1 MSETK
6 RNKERVDQA
15 WNKLYDR
22 LDADGLLLSDRQNRK
37 RLSASM
43 LWKWGA
49 VAAIWVGIGVFLTT
63 TYRKVGEPVEVRAL
77 IMQENTEQ
85 STLVTT
91 LEDGSIVYMGGETS
105 LQYPEHFSMDKREVS
120 LQGNALF
127 DVAGN
132 RERPFLIETEEVR
145 IEVLGTMFLYIA
157 VRNQSFQYCEHQE
170 VRNKYREFVLSRKG
184 RTQDS
189 NPQEEMEYQELRH
202 LIDATLAR
210 MPERRLRIF
219 RMHRMEGKKYAE
231 IASQLSLSVKTVEA
245 EMTKALKAL
254 KKEIENYI
262 IRT

>member
-1 MSETK
+1 MRCAISLF
-6 RNKERVDQA
+6 NI
-15 WNKLYDR
+15 
-22 LDADGLLLSDRQNRK
+22 
-37 RLSASM
+37 ASIRGE
-43 LWKWGA
+43 KQ
-49 VAAIWVGIGVFLTT
+49 ISGVCPL
-63 TYRKVGEPVEVRAL
+63 A
-77 IMQENTEQ
+77 
-85 STLVTT
+85 
-91 LEDGSIVYMGGETS
+91 
-105 LQYPEHFSMDKREVS
+105 
-120 LQGNALF
+120 
-127 DVAGN
+127 
-132 RERPFLIETEEVR
+132 
-145 IEVLGTMFLYIA
+145 
-157 VRNQSFQYCEHQE
+157 
-170 VRNKYREFVLSRKG
+170 KG